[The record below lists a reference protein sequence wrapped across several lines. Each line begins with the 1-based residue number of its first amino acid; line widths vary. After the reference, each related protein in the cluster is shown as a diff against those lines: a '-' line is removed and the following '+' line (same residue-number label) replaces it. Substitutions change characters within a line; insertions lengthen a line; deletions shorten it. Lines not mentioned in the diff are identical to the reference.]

1 MAVTETETE
10 TETLPITREF
20 YEAFQRGE
28 LDRWDAIIA
37 EDVLINS
44 TIGFGM
50 KGLEGFKEFAPN
62 FVKLGKRI
70 DLVDEHLALDDQGT
84 GRGFVTFCLHWSH
97 TDEFLGMEPTGREG
111 TSIETAIF
119 TIVENKIVR
128 IDVALNTIDLGL
140 YEWERG
146 WPSPHNVHPEPID
159 VRVDGSETLSIT
171 REFYDAF
178 ARGELDRWDDIMAK
192 DLLFNSPAGYGTRGY
207 EVFKEFAPNFV
218 RLADRID
225 LVDEHLALDNQGTGR
240 GFVTFCLDWSH
251 NDDFGGIP
259 PTGRKGTSIES
270 AIFTIVE
277 NEIVRMDVA
286 DHSVDL
292 ALYLWERGWPSSH
305 NVNPEA
311 IVVGVDR
318 RNGA

>member
-1 MAVTETETE
+1 MAATE
-10 TETLPITREF
+10 TETLPITHEF
-20 YEAFQRGE
+20 YDAFQRGE

-50 KGLEGFKEFAPN
+50 KGLEGFKEFAPD

-97 TDEFLGMEPTGREG
+97 TDEFLGMQPTGREG

-128 IDVALNTIDLGL
+128 LDVALNTIDLGL

-146 WPSPHNVHPEPID
+146 WPSAHNVH
-159 VRVDGSETLSIT
+159 
-171 REFYDAF
+171 
-178 ARGELDRWDDIMAK
+178 
-192 DLLFNSPAGYGTRGY
+192 
-207 EVFKEFAPNFV
+207 
-218 RLADRID
+218 
-225 LVDEHLALDNQGTGR
+225 
-240 GFVTFCLDWSH
+240 
-251 NDDFGGIP
+251 
-259 PTGRKGTSIES
+259 
-270 AIFTIVE
+270 
-277 NEIVRMDVA
+277 
-286 DHSVDL
+286 
-292 ALYLWERGWPSSH
+292 
-305 NVNPEA
+305 PEA

-318 RNGA
+318 SDEA